1 MFGDSFDKLR
11 IQIKQKRGYRINCN
25 PLNLLVGETG
35 IEPATPC
42 SQGRCATR
50 LRYSPTKEQLY
61 SMVDAVSQDNNY
73 LPVISRSIEVCHPFT
88 RVS

>member
-1 MFGDSFDKLR
+1 M
-11 IQIKQKRGYRINCN
+11 NCN

-50 LRYSPTKEQLY
+50 LRYSPTKDKLY
-61 SMVDAVSQDNNY
+61 TTIE
-73 LPVISRSIEVCHPFT
+73 ISKQEKKILT
-88 RVS
+88 D

>member
-1 MFGDSFDKLR
+1 M
-11 IQIKQKRGYRINCN
+11 NCN
-25 PLNLLVGETG
+25 SLNLLVGETG

-61 SMVDAVSQDNNY
+61 SMADMVTQDNNY
-73 LPVISRSIEVCHPFT
+73 LPAISRSNEVRQSFT
-88 RVS
+88 RIS

>member
-1 MFGDSFDKLR
+1 M
-11 IQIKQKRGYRINCN
+11 KQKRGYRMNCN

-50 LRYSPTKEQLY
+50 LRYSPTKDALY
-61 SMVDAVSQDNNY
+61 SMVAVATQENKLPPLTIYRPTETSNNY
-73 LPVISRSIEVCHPFT
+73 EEV
-88 RVS
+88 